1 MKITNVNRLP
11 EQLIN
16 LVQSDYKPTPK
27 RYSCTT
33 ILKPTRQIILERK
46 YNDEIEQDISDMCWL
61 VFGIAVHSII
71 ENSQESTTQFK
82 EEKLSMD
89 LGKICKELDGYVLSG
104 RSDLIDLGNKK
115 IYDWKTCS
123 CWKIIFKD
131 YGDWKKETLIYAWL
145 VKQLGFEIN
154 SGEIVAFI
162 KDHKKNQVKTNKDYP
177 KFPVQTIKFKFTE
190 KDYQEIEKFIIDKF
204 LEIKKYENVLD
215 EELPLCTPEERY
227 NTGDKYAVKKK
238 NNKRASKIHDTLEEA
253 QKHLDNLEK
262 DYPNIYEIEIRKSQN
277 IRCEQYCS
285 VCKFCDFY
293 RKINERKK

>member
-131 YGDWKKETLIYAWL
+131 YDDWKKETLIYAWL

-162 KDHKKNQVKTNKDYP
+162 
-177 KFPVQTIKFKFTE
+177 

-277 IRCEQYCS
+277 TRCEQYCS

-293 RKINERKK
+293 RKINEKKGKK